1 LPEPRPVSRTYL
13 RDPLQIG
20 GTIVGVTVVFGGVGW
35 WIDSLIGTFPF
46 GMMLGSVIGLFGVIY
61 LNYLWLKEMDRQET
75 ESLKDRDSGDS
86 NSPA

>member
-1 LPEPRPVSRTYL
+1 LPEPRRANLTYL

>member
-1 LPEPRPVSRTYL
+1 LPEPNRVNRTYL

-46 GMMLGSVIGLFGVIY
+46 GMMLGSVAGLFGVIY
-61 LNYLWLKEMDRQET
+61 LNYLWLKEMDRQE
-75 ESLKDRDSGDS
+75 SASDAKQDSE
-86 NSPA
+86 NSAKPS